1 MTKPQSTKGNNTE
14 EKLNSQSE
22 LHTILWLAMGLLLA
36 FFMWAPEALTGV
48 VGDFLSKTAY
58 GLFGTLAALLPVLF
72 VYLAAESYW
81 QRTQETTG
89 KRKIYLLVIIYLT
102 SLLISLLTLQPE
114 RVALLAKTDGRESA
128 WQAVKCL
135 WLSGENPDLV
145 SESSFWTGGLVG
157 GLSAL
162 SLRRVIGF
170 SGSLIVTIS
179 MLLAMA
185 ILTFGVSWKSTLL
198 KMGQAVSLS
207 GRKLKDGWQIF
218 KSKQETRRA
227 QKAIASGEETVLEDK
242 KPKTEFDN
250 NEQDAAEASFSFQF
264 PVGDWLQEDTKP
276 AVENLPADD
285 FGEPVIEPS
294 SSSLDFS
301 PALASER
308 SYEPKTQP
316 LSLGWDNDFGELEP
330 TKEPVIRSAY
340 IEHKTIYYPSQ
351 TVQNAVPASNQPL
364 QSTELMDDNTLS
376 SSSTLSSED
385 KDKLADI
392 AARISEGEDALED
405 LAGREDWEDRSAS
418 SNKALP
424 KAKIKKGQLSFFGD
438 YLPPPTDILIADD
451 RKSKDS
457 DKEEIR
463 LLGAKLEQTLNDF
476 GVDAKV
482 VNFITGP
489 TISRFEVKPGPGV
502 KVSKIVNLADDIA
515 LSLAATSIRIEA
527 PIPGKS
533 AVGIEI
539 PNKKTQA
546 VRLRDLIESDNY
558 AHENQ
563 GLMSALG
570 RNIQGEPLLCD
581 LSAMPH
587 LLIAG
592 ATGSGKSV
600 CINSILISLLYK
612 VSPKDL
618 RMVMIDPKVVELS
631 VYNGIPHLAAPVV
644 TDPKKACGVLDWAVT
659 EMERRYMLFADNAVR
674 DFKAYNQLV
683 AQDQVEGGEHLPYIL
698 IVIDELSDLML
709 TSPKEIEDAIARL
722 TAMARAAGI
731 HLIIATQRPSVDV
744 ITGVIKA
751 NIPSRISFAVASQVD
766 SRTILDMAG
775 AEKLLGKGDMLYYPQ
790 NASKPL
796 RGQGAFVTDH
806 EVERVVSY
814 LKSNYQK
821 DYNEDLERQLELA
834 GSATS
839 NGAGTAAA
847 GSTDEEDELLYDAL
861 QTVMDNEYASVSLLQ
876 RRLNVGYPRAAR
888 LVDTMHERGWIG
900 PFEGSK
906 PRKVLLTAEEGKEI
920 IELNS

>member
-1 MTKPQSTKGNNTE
+1 MSKPQSNQENNTE
-14 EKLNSQSE
+14 GKLSSQSE
-22 LHTILWLAMGLLLA
+22 LNTILWLAMGLLLA
-36 FFMWAPEALTGV
+36 FFMWAPETLTGV
-48 VGDFLSKTAY
+48 VGDFISKTAY

-81 QRTQETTG
+81 QRTQTTAG
-89 KRKIYLLVIIYLT
+89 KRKIYILITLYFI

-114 RVALLAKTDGRESA
+114 KVALHAQTEGRESA
-128 WQAVKCL
+128 WQAMKSL

-145 SESSFWTGGLVG
+145 SQSSFWTGGLVG

-179 MLLAMA
+179 MLLAMG
-185 ILTFGVSWKSTLL
+185 ILTFGISWKSTLL
-198 KMGQAVSLS
+198 KTAQGVSS
-207 GRKLKDGWQIF
+207 TGKKLKDGWQNF
-218 KSKQETRRA
+218 QNKQKTKREQA
-227 QKAIASGEETVLEDK
+227 AKDSGEGTVLEDNK
-242 KPKTEFDN
+242 QKTEKDK
-250 NEQDAAEASFSFQF
+250 QDQEAAEPGFSFQF
-264 PVGDWLQEDTKP
+264 PDGNWLQQEP
-276 AVENLPADD
+276 NQPVENLPADD
-285 FGEPVIEPS
+285 FGEPVVEPPAS
-294 SSSLDFS
+294 PLDFS
-301 PALASER
+301 PAMPSER
-308 SYEPKTQP
+308 VSFPESRP
-316 LSLGWDNDFGELEP
+316 LSLGWDNDFGEPEP
-330 TKEPVIRSAY
+330 DNEPVIRSAY
-340 IEHKTIYYPSQ
+340 IPSKNIYYPSKEVER
-351 TVQNAVPASNQPL
+351 TAPAVAPTAQV
-364 QSTELMDDNTLS
+364 TELAVENTS
-376 SSSTLSSED
+376 SSSSPVSAED

-392 AARISEGEDALED
+392 AARISEGDDVLED

-418 SNKALP
+418 SDKPLP
-424 KAKIKKGQLSFFGD
+424 KAKIKKGQLSFFGE

-451 RKSKDS
+451 RLNKES

-489 TISRFEVKPGPGV
+489 TISRFEVRPGPGV

-515 LSLAATSIRIEA
+515 LALAATSIRIEA

-546 VRLRDLIESDNY
+546 VRLRDLIESDNFI
-558 AHENQ
+558 HENK
-563 GLMSALG
+563 GLVAALG
-570 RNIQGEPLLCD
+570 RNIQGDPLLCD

-659 EMERRYMLFADNAVR
+659 EMERRYKLFADNAVR

-834 GSATS
+834 GSGGSSST
-839 NGAGTAAA
+839 GTAAA
-847 GSTDEEDELLYDAL
+847 GSEDEEDELLYDAL

-906 PRKVLLTAEEGKEI
+906 PRKVLLTAEEAKEI